1 MTVILCKYEGF
12 VENTNL
18 TESQQVLKDEHK
30 ILFGC
35 DKNGTCWYKIRK
47 SLKDGTAKV
56 VYEDDGSIRHID
68 FGPGDTV
75 ATPLGGNIVE
85 LESLPD
91 GVEENR
97 HFWKFDGEKFV
108 EHKENRV
115 KYNEFMRK
123 KKLAPLTEEIG
134 ILTDMVE
141 LGMAKKSDNELLI
154 ELKKKRIK
162 LSQLDSTEVIDWKEL

>member
-18 TESQQVLKDEHK
+18 TENQQVLKDEHK

-56 VYEDDGSIRHID
+56 VYENDGSIRHID

-85 LESLPD
+85 LDALPE
-91 GVEENR
+91 GVAEEM

-108 EHKENRV
+108 EHTENRV

-123 KKLAPLTEEIG
+123 KKLASLTEEIS
-134 ILTDMVE
+134 ILADMVE
-141 LGMAKKSDNELLI
+141 FGMTKKSDNELLI

-162 LSQLDSTEVIDWKEL
+162 LSQLDSTEVIDWKEF

>member
-1 MTVILCKYEGF
+1 MTAILCNYKGF

-18 TESQQVLKDEHK
+18 TENQQVLKDEHK
-30 ILFGC
+30 IIFGC
-35 DKNGTCWYKIRK
+35 DENGKCWYKIRK

-56 VYEDDGSIRHID
+56 VYENDGSIRHID

-85 LESLPD
+85 LESLPE
-91 GVEENR
+91 GVAEEM

-123 KKLAPLTEEIG
+123 KKLAPLTEEIS